1 MKAHILLTCILC
13 GKAFA
18 PGNDKDGI
26 PNGLGFMMKN
36 GETYHLCK
44 SCISSRYEE
53 AEKLIKER
61 SEENE
66 TG

>member
-36 GETYHLCK
+36 GETYNLCR
-44 SCISSRYEE
+44 SCVSTRYEE

>member
-1 MKAHILLTCILC
+1 MKANILLTCILC

-36 GETYHLCK
+36 GETYNLCR
-44 SCISSRYEE
+44 SCVSNRYEE
-53 AEKLIKER
+53 AVKLIKER
-61 SEENE
+61 SEEHE
-66 TG
+66 TD

>member
-36 GETYHLCK
+36 GEAYNLCK
-44 SCISSRYEE
+44 SCVSNRYEE
-53 AEKLIKER
+53 AAKLIKER